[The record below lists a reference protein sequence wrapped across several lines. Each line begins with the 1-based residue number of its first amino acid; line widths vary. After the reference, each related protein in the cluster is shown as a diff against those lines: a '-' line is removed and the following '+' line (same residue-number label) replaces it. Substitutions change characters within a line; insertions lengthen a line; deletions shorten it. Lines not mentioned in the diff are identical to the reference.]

1 MIEQKEYYRKSLF
14 QEKAHLQ
21 QSDID
26 QIEKLEKSLRK
37 SFLQIAL
44 NYGYLSRR
52 AWRQALEQS
61 EIPLYTFNYE
71 DLAQIPKQE
80 LIKTNLQSFLE
91 ALIFPLYQT
100 EDYLEVVLSDPSDSI
115 NINSIE
121 ELLGQKVDKFHVAE
135 DLDVLKALHVTYGLD
150 YLDRAVFG
158 IYDRDRDSCA
168 IETFTKSQIIFIGGV
183 LIAGALLFF
192 FFPIGVAI
200 GLNLILNLL
209 LFFSIGFKFLLTL
222 YGSKMETARKINKR
236 ELDAVTNEE
245 LPMYTI
251 LLPVFKESEVI
262 HKLVWNLKNLDY
274 PLEKLDIKLLIES
287 DDAMTYNAVKD
298 MNFPCIFEPLIIP
311 YAQPKTKPKAC
322 NYGLYFSKGKYLTI
336 YDAEDIPDNNQ
347 LKMVHALFKKIPDEY
362 VVVQCALNYFNKKE
376 NLLTR
381 LFTLEYSYWFDYML
395 PGLDSLDVPIPL
407 GGTSNHFRFDKLMEL
422 GGWDGFNV
430 TEDADLGL
438 RAYSKSYKVTV
449 LDSTTYEEANNDFF
463 NWIRQRSR
471 WIKGYMQTYLVH
483 MRNPIKLYKKIGLK
497 GFFGFQF
504 FIGGTFFTFLVYP
517 VLLLFLLAVLFL
529 KTGILDLL
537 IFWSDAPISQT
548 LMDSVS
554 IFFPDW
560 LVIIAVFNFTVGN
573 LMMIYVNMIAVFRR
587 RSYSLMLYALVNP
600 LYWLMHSVSA
610 YKGLIQL
617 ITKPFYWEK
626 TNHGLTKSTK
636 PSAT

>member
-1 MIEQKEYYRKSLF
+1 MIERREFYRKSLF
-14 QEKAHLQ
+14 QEKAGLKKNE
-21 QSDID
+21 
-26 QIEKLEKSLRK
+26 IEKIETIEKKLNK
-37 SFLQIAL
+37 SFLTVAL

-52 AWRQALEQS
+52 AWKNTLVDSNISIYSFDFDHLA
-61 EIPLYTFNYE
+61 EIQKK
-71 DLAQIPKQE
+71 DIVVK
-80 LIKTNLQSFLE
+80 NLSVFLD
-91 ALIFPLYQT
+91 ALIFPLVQR
-100 EDYLEVVLSDPSDSI
+100 ENYLEIILSDPSDSI
-115 NINSIE
+115 NINNIE
-121 ELLGQKVDKFHVAE
+121 KILGQKVDQFHVAE
-135 DLDVLKALHVTYGLD
+135 DLDILKALHTTYGLG
-150 YLDRAVFG
+150 YLDKAVFG
-158 IYDRDRDSCA
+158 IYDSDRESCA

-183 LIAGALLFF
+183 LILGSLLFF
-192 FFPIGVAI
+192 FFPISVAI
-200 GLNLILNLL
+200 GLNLLLNIL

-222 YGSKMETARKINKR
+222 YGSKMKTASKISKD
-236 ELDAVTNEE
+236 ELEAVTDEE
-245 LPMYTI
+245 LPFYTI

-287 DDAMTYNAVKD
+287 DDEMTYNAVKD
-298 MNFPCIFEPLIIP
+298 MNFPCIFEPVIIP
-311 YAQPKTKPKAC
+311 YSQPKTKPKAC
-322 NYGLYFSKGKYLTI
+322 NYGLYFCKGKYLTI

-347 LKMVHALFKKIPDEY
+347 LKLVYALFKKLSDQY

-395 PGLDSLDVPIPL
+395 PGLDTLDVPIPL

-438 RAYSKSYKVTV
+438 RAYAKSYKVTV

-483 MRNPIKLYKKIGLK
+483 MRKPLQLYKKIGAK

-517 VLLLFLLAVLFL
+517 ILLLFLIAVLFL
-529 KTGILDLL
+529 KSGLLDILL
-537 IFWSDAPISQT
+537 FWSDAPSSQIAIEFIN
-548 LMDSVS
+548 L
-554 IFFPDW
+554 FFPDW
-560 LVIIAVFNFTVGN
+560 LIIVAVFNFAVGN
-573 LMMIYVNMIAVFRR
+573 LIMIYVNMIAVFRR
-587 RSYSLMLYALVNP
+587 RSYTLILYALLNP
-600 LYWLMHSVSA
+600 LYWLMHSISA

-636 PSAT
+636 SSSI

>member
-1 MIEQKEYYRKSLF
+1 METKEYFRKSLF
-14 QEKAHLQ
+14 VEK
-21 QSDID
+21 SDLSPST
-26 QIEKLEKSLRK
+26 IESIERLEKKLQK
-37 SFLQIAL
+37 SFLRVAL

-52 AWRQALEQS
+52 KWKEALESDGIQ
-61 EIPLYTFNYE
+61 LYRFDFASLSPIIKASVVQQNLHTFL
-71 DLAQIPKQE
+71 D
-80 LIKTNLQSFLE
+80 
-91 ALIFPLYQT
+91 ALIFPLVQR

-115 NINSIE
+115 NINQIE
-121 ELLGQKVDKFHVAE
+121 ALLGQRVDRYHVAE
-135 DLDVLKALHVTYGLD
+135 DLDVLKALHITYGLD
-150 YLDRAVFG
+150 YLDKAVFN
-158 IYDRDRDSCA
+158 IYDQDRESCA
-168 IETFTKSQIIFIGGV
+168 IETFTKSQLIAIGAV
-183 LIAGALLFF
+183 LITGLGFFF
-192 FFPIGVAI
+192 FFPVKTAI
-200 GLNLILNLL
+200 VINLILNGL
-209 LFFSIGFKFLLTL
+209 LFFSITFKFLLTL
-222 YGSKMETARKINKR
+222 YGSRMETSKKITKS
-236 ELDAVTNEE
+236 ELESIKDEE
-245 LPMYTI
+245 LPFYTI

-287 DDAMTYNAVKD
+287 DDSMTYNAVKE
-298 MNFPCIFEPLIIP
+298 MNFPCIFEPVVVP

-347 LKMVHALFKKIPDEY
+347 LKLVHSLFNKISDDY
-362 VVVQCALNYFNKKE
+362 VVIQCALNYFNKKE

-395 PGLDSLDVPIPL
+395 PGLDNLDVPIPL

-438 RAYSKSYKVTV
+438 RAYAKSYKVTV
-449 LDSTTYEEANNDFF
+449 LDSTTLEEANNDFF

-483 MRNPIKLYKKIGLK
+483 MRHPVKLFQSIGLK

-517 VLLLFLLAVLFL
+517 VLLVFLLFILFLHS
-529 KTGILDLL
+529 GLL
-537 IFWSDAPISQT
+537 ETLTFWSDEPVSKPI
-548 LMDSVS
+548 LDAISV
-554 IFFPDW
+554 FFPDW
-560 LVIIAVFNFTVGN
+560 LIVVAIFNFAIGN

-587 RSYSLMLYALVNP
+587 RSYTLILYALINP
-600 LYWLMHSVSA
+600 LYWLMHSISA

-636 PSAT
+636 STAG

>member
-1 MIEQKEYYRKSLF
+1 MMENREYYRKSLF
-14 QEKAHLQ
+14 QEKGKLSQ
-21 QSDID
+21 KKIYRV
-26 QIEKLEKSLRK
+26 EELEKSLNK
-37 SFLQIAL
+37 SFLRIVL

-52 AWRQALEQS
+52 AWKNILLE
-61 EIPLYTFNYE
+61 EGIELYNFDFDN
-71 DLAQIPKQE
+71 LVQIPKQE
-80 LIKTNLQSFLE
+80 IIKENLHKFLD
-91 ALIFPLYQT
+91 ALAFPLVQT
-100 EDYLEVVLSDPSDSI
+100 EDYLEIVIADPSDSI
-115 NINSIE
+115 NINQVEGI
-121 ELLGQKVDKFHVAE
+121 LGQKVDKFHVAE
-135 DLDVLKALHVTYGLD
+135 DMDILKALHITYGLD
-150 YLDRAVFG
+150 YLDKAVFG
-158 IYDRDRDSCA
+158 IYDSDRESCA
-168 IETFTKSQIIFIGGV
+168 IETFTKPQLIAIGLTLAVGV
-183 LIAGALLFF
+183 LFF
-192 FFPIGVAI
+192 YFFPINTAI
-200 GLNLILNLL
+200 TLNLILNFL
-209 LFFSIGFKFLLTL
+209 LFFSISFKFLLTL
-222 YGSKMETARKINKR
+222 YGSKMETARKISKA
-236 ELDAVTNEE
+236 ELDAIDDDE
-245 LPMYTI
+245 LPFYTI

-287 DDAMTYNAVKD
+287 DDAMTYNAVKEMD
-298 MNFPCIFEPLIIP
+298 FPCVFEPLIIP

-347 LKMVHALFKKIPDEY
+347 LKMVYALFKKISDQY

-395 PGLDSLDVPIPL
+395 PGLDNLDVPIPL

-438 RAYSKSYKVTV
+438 RAYAKSYKVTV
-449 LDSTTYEEANNDFF
+449 LDSTTLEEANNDFF

-483 MRNPIKLYKKIGLK
+483 MRNPIKLYKKIGMK

-517 VLLLFLLAVLFL
+517 ILLTFLVFILFLH
-529 KTGILDLL
+529 TGWLDYIL
-537 IFWSDAPISQT
+537 FWSDAEVSQGILDSIS
-548 LMDSVS
+548 V
-554 IFFPDW
+554 FFPDW
-560 LVIIAVFNFTVGN
+560 LVVVAIFNFTVGN

-587 RSYSLMLYALVNP
+587 RSYPLIVYALVNP
-600 LYWLMHSVSA
+600 FYWLMHSISA

-626 TNHGLTKSTK
+626 TNHGLTKGSK
-636 PSAT
+636 